1 MGGQQMRESDQGP
14 RRRRGYIRHP
24 VEIPLAVNAHAWEQP
39 ATAHDLGHGGIR
51 FLAAGMVE
59 PGTWLTLSFS
69 SLDGAPQVHARVIW
83 CQAVEGDGY
92 EVGAAFPAEAD
103 RMRARMMEQV
113 VAIER
118 YRERVEREEGRV
130 LAPEEA
136 AREWVNRN
144 AGKFP
149 T

>member
-1 MGGQQMRESDQGP
+1 MGGQHTRGGDQGQ
-14 RRRRGYIRHP
+14 RRRRGFIRHP
-24 VEIPLAVNAHAWEQP
+24 VEIPLAIDARGWAEMT
-39 ATAHDLGHGGIR
+39 TAHDLGHGGIR
-51 FLAAGMVE
+51 FLTAGTVK

-69 SLDGAPQVHARVIW
+69 SLEGEPQVHARVVW
-83 CQAVEGDGY
+83 CREMEGKGY

-103 RMRARMMEQV
+103 RMRARMMEQI

-118 YRERVEREEGRV
+118 YRERVSEEEGRT

-136 AREWVNRN
+136 AREWVGRHANH
-144 AGKFP
+144 FP

>member
-1 MGGQQMRESDQGP
+1 MGGQEMRGSDQGQ
-14 RRRRGYIRHP
+14 RRRRGFIRHP
-24 VEIPLAVNAHAWEQP
+24 VEIPLAVDANRWE
-39 ATAHDLGHGGIR
+39 AMTTAQDLGHGGIR
-51 FLAAGMVE
+51 FLAAGTVE

-69 SLDGAPQVHARVIW
+69 SLEGAPQVHARVIW
-83 CQAVEGDGY
+83 CRQVEGDGY

-103 RMRARMMEQV
+103 RMRARMMEQI

-118 YRERVEREEGRV
+118 YRERVSEEEGRA

-136 AREWVNRN
+136 AREWVGRH

>member
-1 MGGQQMRESDQGP
+1 MDSKGRREDDHGQ
-14 RRRRGYIRHP
+14 RRRRGFIRHP
-24 VEIPLAVNAHAWEQP
+24 VEIPLAVEARGWGGA
-39 ATAHDLGHGGIR
+39 AIAHDLGHGGIR
-51 FLAAGMVE
+51 FLAAGTVA

-69 SLDGAPQVHARVIW
+69 SLEGAPQVHARVVW
-83 CQAVEGDGY
+83 CRPVEAGSY

-103 RMRARMMEQV
+103 RMRARMMEQI

-118 YRERVEREEGRV
+118 YRERVQAEEGRT
-130 LAPEEA
+130 LDSEEA
-136 AREWVNRN
+136 AREWVVQN